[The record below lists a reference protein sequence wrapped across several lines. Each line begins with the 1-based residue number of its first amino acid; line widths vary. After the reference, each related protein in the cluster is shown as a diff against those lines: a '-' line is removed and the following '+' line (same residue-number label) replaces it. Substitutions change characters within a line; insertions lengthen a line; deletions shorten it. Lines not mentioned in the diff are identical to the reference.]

1 MRLPCKDTYP
11 DYYNF
16 IKNPMDMETINSRIK
31 SNSYKTIKKFS
42 ADVNQM
48 FENCK
53 FYNEPES
60 ILHQDACK
68 LQKLFQKVR
77 EFNF

>member
-16 IKNPMDMETINSRIK
+16 IKNPMDMETINNRIK
-31 SNSYKTIKKFS
+31 SNFYKTIKKFS

-53 FYNEPES
+53 LPPQET
-60 ILHQDACK
+60 
-68 LQKLFQKVR
+68 LQIENIFRNQS
-77 EFNF
+77 